1 VSANGIGGNAQSIV
15 VDISGNGYCCPNC
28 SASPEPYYVDVYIDG
43 VQVLFEGPTTTTNFS
58 YSFNEADLSALGV
71 TYNQSSII
79 EVYVLPNN
87 FWYGTPQIFTTF
99 IPGGNCGSLGAGQW
113 TIGNLTT
120 NVSAVFEQQTATA
133 VSCSYSLIENYTC
146 CSSGMVLPPN
156 ESSSISCDQDIYL
169 PTPPSINDNCGVAI
183 SPSMSENTTPVCV
196 GDKVYT
202 YTYTDCTGATLDWTY
217 TFHLNDNIPPTASN
231 PTDITVAFAPVPAP
245 DVNLIIDEADNCTAS
260 PGVAFVSD
268 VSDGNSCPETITRTY
283 SVTDDCGNETLLT
296 QLIIIGGAPVPDPSV
311 NANGPIC
318 EGGDAEFTI
327 TGITDGIVTYDTGS
341 GSNTVT
347 LTGGS
352 ATITVSGV
360 TTNTTITLTNISEGS
375 CSSALSLT
383 ATTVVTPEVTPTFD
397 GLGPY
402 CQTGAVDPL
411 LTNSLEGY
419 TGSWSPSVVDNSSSG
434 TSTYTFTPDPGLC
447 VSNTTMDIVITDA
460 PFVIAAALD
469 STLCEGDSTVLFIDT
484 LSGGLLVEQFT
495 MTFGSAFTYSTVNT
509 NLPGNYY
516 AVVSGTWSG
525 NGACELRDPAYIMYQ
540 GCNNITPLTSYIWKW
555 NGQNPVTQSTTP
567 YGYNANHSY
576 NFFFGGGASQT
587 FSFSENNPN
596 WYNDN
601 SGSLT
606 FDIYYLGDI
615 SWSTGSVEPSDTIFP
630 PVGTNTYTVTLDY
643 GNGCVA
649 TDDVTI
655 DVDPLV
661 TPTFDQLGPYCEN
674 NSALVSLPG
683 ISNEG
688 ITGSWNI
695 SNVDMTA
702 VGSTVYTFTSDASQ
716 CALNTT
722 MDIMIEGA
730 PVTSITNNTGSTA
743 LSCTLVDISLT
754 ATGADNYSWDNG
766 LGITD
771 NVVINTPGTY
781 TVTGYSLIGCESSS
795 EIVITQD
802 NTVDIIV
809 TLIDVEICSG
819 EDALISVSSTNATSF
834 DWTILE
840 NGVSGAT
847 AGSGANSPGLD
858 ISQALTAT
866 GVNSGTVEYT
876 ITPILGTCT
885 GTPQTVTVTV
895 TPPVVPSFTGLGP
908 YCLDESIADILEPIS
923 NDNISG
929 TWSPNTIS
937 TSTLGLSTYA
947 FTPATGE
954 CATNTTMEIIVN
966 SLPTVVFSADNLEG
980 CAPLTSSLTGGST
993 TGNNIWTIGNGEIL
1007 NGTNVNTTFTLPGCY
1022 DVTLFVEENGC
1033 SNTMTI
1039 ADYICVQNDPI
1050 AAFTFNPQTF
1060 TDVNQEVT
1068 FSNNSQGATNYTW
1081 EFGEGSTSES
1091 TSPSHT
1097 YFNTEDGVVIT
1108 LTATS
1113 EFGCTH
1119 TIDHFI
1125 PYDEQ
1130 EIYYIPNTFTP
1141 DGDNFNQVFSPVF
1154 YSGFDPY
1161 NFSMLIFNRWGE
1173 VVFETHNAE
1182 VGWDGSFGPTVG
1194 LVSDGM
1200 YTWKITYKNP
1210 QTDERKILIGHVL
1223 VLR

>member
-1 VSANGIGGNAQSIV
+1 MAPYCASGSENFTIDYLGFAAGPNCCQTAGPLTPITYNTTLNTTSFVAQDAYAGTNNAGYAVVSANGIGGNAQSIV

-702 VGSTVYTFTSDASQ
+702 VGSTVYTFTSDA
-716 CALNTT
+716 
-722 MDIMIEGA
+722 
-730 PVTSITNNTGSTA
+730 
-743 LSCTLVDISLT
+743 
-754 ATGADNYSWDNG
+754 
-766 LGITD
+766 
-771 NVVINTPGTY
+771 
-781 TVTGYSLIGCESSS
+781 
-795 EIVITQD
+795 
-802 NTVDIIV
+802 
-809 TLIDVEICSG
+809 
-819 EDALISVSSTNATSF
+819 
-834 DWTILE
+834 
-840 NGVSGAT
+840 
-847 AGSGANSPGLD
+847 
-858 ISQALTAT
+858 
-866 GVNSGTVEYT
+866 
-876 ITPILGTCT
+876 
-885 GTPQTVTVTV
+885 
-895 TPPVVPSFTGLGP
+895 
-908 YCLDESIADILEPIS
+908 
-923 NDNISG
+923 
-929 TWSPNTIS
+929 
-937 TSTLGLSTYA
+937 
-947 FTPATGE
+947 
-954 CATNTTMEIIVN
+954 
-966 SLPTVVFSADNLEG
+966 
-980 CAPLTSSLTGGST
+980 
-993 TGNNIWTIGNGEIL
+993 
-1007 NGTNVNTTFTLPGCY
+1007 
-1022 DVTLFVEENGC
+1022 
-1033 SNTMTI
+1033 
-1039 ADYICVQNDPI
+1039 
-1050 AAFTFNPQTF
+1050 
-1060 TDVNQEVT
+1060 
-1068 FSNNSQGATNYTW
+1068 
-1081 EFGEGSTSES
+1081 
-1091 TSPSHT
+1091 
-1097 YFNTEDGVVIT
+1097 
-1108 LTATS
+1108 
-1113 EFGCTH
+1113 
-1119 TIDHFI
+1119 
-1125 PYDEQ
+1125 
-1130 EIYYIPNTFTP
+1130 
-1141 DGDNFNQVFSPVF
+1141 
-1154 YSGFDPY
+1154 
-1161 NFSMLIFNRWGE
+1161 
-1173 VVFETHNAE
+1173 
-1182 VGWDGSFGPTVG
+1182 
-1194 LVSDGM
+1194 
-1200 YTWKITYKNP
+1200 
-1210 QTDERKILIGHVL
+1210 
-1223 VLR
+1223 

>member
-1 VSANGIGGNAQSIV
+1 
-15 VDISGNGYCCPNC
+15 
-28 SASPEPYYVDVYIDG
+28 
-43 VQVLFEGPTTTTNFS
+43 
-58 YSFNEADLSALGV
+58 
-71 TYNQSSII
+71 
-79 EVYVLPNN
+79 
-87 FWYGTPQIFTTF
+87 
-99 IPGGNCGSLGAGQW
+99 
-113 TIGNLTT
+113 
-120 NVSAVFEQQTATA
+120 
-133 VSCSYSLIENYTC
+133 
-146 CSSGMVLPPN
+146 
-156 ESSSISCDQDIYL
+156 
-169 PTPPSINDNCGVAI
+169 
-183 SPSMSENTTPVCV
+183 
-196 GDKVYT
+196 
-202 YTYTDCTGATLDWTY
+202 
-217 TFHLNDNIPPTASN
+217 
-231 PTDITVAFAPVPAP
+231 
-245 DVNLIIDEADNCTAS
+245 
-260 PGVAFVSD
+260 
-268 VSDGNSCPETITRTY
+268 
-283 SVTDDCGNETLLT
+283 
-296 QLIIIGGAPVPDPSV
+296 
-311 NANGPIC
+311 
-318 EGGDAEFTI
+318 
-327 TGITDGIVTYDTGS
+327 
-341 GSNTVT
+341 
-347 LTGGS
+347 
-352 ATITVSGV
+352 
-360 TTNTTITLTNISEGS
+360 
-375 CSSALSLT
+375 
-383 ATTVVTPEVTPTFD
+383 
-397 GLGPY
+397 
-402 CQTGAVDPL
+402 
-411 LTNSLEGY
+411 
-419 TGSWSPSVVDNSSSG
+419 
-434 TSTYTFTPDPGLC
+434 
-447 VSNTTMDIVITDA
+447 
-460 PFVIAAALD
+460 
-469 STLCEGDSTVLFIDT
+469 
-484 LSGGLLVEQFT
+484 
-495 MTFGSAFTYSTVNT
+495 
-509 NLPGNYY
+509 
-516 AVVSGTWSG
+516 
-525 NGACELRDPAYIMYQ
+525 
-540 GCNNITPLTSYIWKW
+540 
-555 NGQNPVTQSTTP
+555 
-567 YGYNANHSY
+567 
-576 NFFFGGGASQT
+576 
-587 FSFSENNPN
+587 
-596 WYNDN
+596 
-601 SGSLT
+601 
-606 FDIYYLGDI
+606 
-615 SWSTGSVEPSDTIFP
+615 
-630 PVGTNTYTVTLDY
+630 
-643 GNGCVA
+643 
-649 TDDVTI
+649 
-655 DVDPLV
+655 
-661 TPTFDQLGPYCEN
+661 
-674 NSALVSLPG
+674 
-683 ISNEG
+683 
-688 ITGSWNI
+688 
-695 SNVDMTA
+695 MTA

-819 EDALISVSSTNATSF
+819 EDALISISSTNATSF

-895 TPPVVPSFTGLGP
+895 NPPVVPSFTSLGP
-908 YCLDESIADILEPIS
+908 YCLDESNADILEPIS

-937 TSTLGLSTYA
+937 TSTLGSSTYA
-947 FTPATGE
+947 FTPSTGE

-980 CAPLTSSLTGGST
+980 CAPLTSSLTGGSP

-1007 NGTNVNTTFTLPGCY
+1007 NGTNVNTTFTQPGCY

-1081 EFGEGSTSES
+1081 DFGEGSTSES

-1097 YFNTEDGVVIT
+1097 YFNTEDGVLIT

-1141 DGDNFNQVFSPVF
+1141 DGDNFNQVFSPIF

-1173 VVFETHNAE
+1173 VVFETHNVE